1 MPAQAGIVSGVAAP
15 SILWALTSS
24 MTSEAHTKGDPFGYV
39 YGLARGREE
48 KGWWHSFELPD
59 GTVIDGVNTLPSLN
73 ERLSCF
79 PIPGD
84 LRGKRVLD
92 IGTWDGWF
100 AFEMERRGATV
111 VAIDDW
117 DNPRFREVH
126 ARLGSQVDY
135 RIMDFYD
142 LTPGSVG
149 RFDIV
154 LFMGV
159 LYHLKH
165 PLLALERV
173 CALSTDSVALSSFIL
188 QERHGLEPGAE
199 RRALMEFYETD
210 EFGGQTDNWLA
221 PTLSCLPALCRTAGF
236 ARVELQATSEFGA
249 SIMCYRR
256 WLPSGK
262 TGSAAKLLYAVHNR
276 NWGRNFLS
284 ERDEAVTLI
293 FEAEEKD
300 LDRLS
305 VYPEAGGFGVI
316 PLSAGRLAPGV
327 WQINCKL
334 PPGLPSGWRD
344 VTVATRNCTRGEPV
358 PIAIDMPIE
367 PLPGTRLLA
376 ASDGTTWI
384 PGRVELTKGNILCVW
399 AADLPDNA
407 DVANVRVELG
417 DVVLRPLYVGSR
429 AQSSW
434 QINVQLPAGTA
445 TGNASVR
452 FRLGTW
458 WSNSVSVDVSG

>member
-1 MPAQAGIVSGVAAP
+1 MISDVP
-15 SILWALTSS
+15 
-24 MTSEAHTKGDPFGYV
+24 TKADPFSYV
-39 YGLARGREE
+39 HGWARSQEQ

-59 GTVIDGVNTLPSLN
+59 GTGIDGVNTVQSQN
-73 ERLSCF
+73 ERLSGF
-79 PIPGD
+79 PIPGN

-100 AFEMERRGATV
+100 AFEMERRGAAV
-111 VAIDDW
+111 VAVDDW

-135 RIMDFYD
+135 RILDVYD

-173 CALSTDSVALSSFIL
+173 CALSTDAVAVSSFIL
-188 QERHGLEPGAE
+188 RERHSLERGAA
-199 RRALMEFYETD
+199 RRAIMEFYETD
-210 EFGGQTDNWLA
+210 EFGGRTDNWVA
-221 PTLSCLPALCRTAGF
+221 PTLPCLLALCRTAEF
-236 ARVELQATSEFGA
+236 ARVELQATNEYGA

-256 WLPSGK
+256 CLPLENAR
-262 TGSAAKLLYAVHNR
+262 SAAKLLHAVHYR
-276 NWGRNFLS
+276 NWGRNFVS
-284 ERDEAVTLI
+284 DRDEVLALI
-293 FEAEEKD
+293 LETEEKD

-316 PLSAGRLAPGV
+316 PFWVGRLGPRG

-334 PPGLPSGWRD
+334 PPGLLPGWQD
-344 VTVATRNCTRGEPV
+344 VTVATRNSKRSEPV
-358 PIAIDMPIE
+358 PIAIDMPIA
-367 PLPGTRLLA
+367 PLPGTRLLGA
-376 ASDGTTWI
+376 GDGTTWI
-384 PGRVELTKGNILCVW
+384 PDRIDLNKGRVLCVW

-407 DVANVRVELG
+407 DVSNVRVELG
-417 DVVLRPLYVGSR
+417 DVALRTLYVGR
-429 AQSSW
+429 TEQSSW
-434 QINVQLPAGTA
+434 QINVELPAGVA

-452 FRLGTW
+452 FSLGPW
-458 WSNSVSVDVSG
+458 WSNSLSVDVTG